1 MKIHGG
7 CHCGKIAYEA
17 EINPD
22 QVVICHCTDCQI
34 LSGSAYRTVAITVE
48 DGFTLLS
55 GEPKHYIKTA
65 ESGSK
70 RTQAFCGD
78 CGTPIYACAQGD
90 GPKVYGV
97 RAGTTDE
104 RAQLIP
110 GKQIWFRSALRW
122 LPKFAGLPTIEKR

>member
-17 EINPD
+17 DIDPE

-55 GEPKHYIKTA
+55 GELNHYIKTA
-65 ESGSK
+65 ESGNK
-70 RTQAFCGD
+70 RMQGFCGD
-78 CGTPIYACAQGD
+78 CGTPIYACPEGD

-97 RAGTTDE
+97 RAGTADE
-104 RAQLIP
+104 REQLIP
-110 GKQIWFRSALRW
+110 GKQIWFRSALKW

>member
-1 MKIHGG
+1 MKINGG

-17 EINPD
+17 EIN
-22 QVVICHCTDCQI
+22 QEHVVICHCTDCQI
-34 LSGSAYRTVAITVE
+34 LSGSAFRTVAITVE

-70 RTQAFCGD
+70 RAQAFCGD
-78 CGTPIYACAQGD
+78 CGTPIYACPEGD

-97 RAGTTDE
+97 RAGTAHE
-104 RAQLIP
+104 RAQLVP
-110 GKQIWFRSALRW
+110 AMQIWFRSALKW
-122 LPKFAGLPTIEKR
+122 LPAFDGLRTLEKR